1 MADTMAS
8 TATPVTNTAIVA
20 SERSVVS
27 PVREIL
33 RDIARGGFAGA
44 IVGIVVA
51 GLGGRLVM
59 RLAAILQPD
68 SVGRFTEN
76 GFQIGEITLSGSLEL
91 ILVGLFIGLIG
102 GTIWVVVSPWTPG
115 TGVRRAIITMPMA
128 IALGS
133 FFLIEGDNRDFQI
146 LQHDPV
152 VVASLIVLVA
162 LVGLTLPLTYDWLG
176 RRLPHATSGRS
187 RATWLYAIIALLGA
201 FLVLPIVIASYLFT
215 AHEATVRVG
224 LALLVVGLSTLSWW
238 VLRIRGRAEPPTILT
253 IVGRTALLVAVVLG
267 FAATVAEVSIALGM
281 T

>member
-8 TATPVTNTAIVA
+8 TATPVTNTAIMA

-33 RDIARGGFAGA
+33 RDIACGGFAGA

-59 RLAAILQPD
+59 RLAAILQPGA
-68 SVGRFTEN
+68 VGAFSEN
-76 GFQIGEITLSGSLEL
+76 GNRIGDITFFGSLGL
-91 ILVGLFIGLIG
+91 VLVGLVIGLIG

-115 TGVRRAIITMPMA
+115 TGVGRAIITMPIA

-133 FFLIEGDNRDFQI
+133 FFLIEGDNRDFQL

-162 LVGLTLPLTYDWLG
+162 LVGLTLPLTDDWLG

-187 RATWLYAIIALLGA
+187 GAIWLYAIIALLGA
-201 FLVLPIVIASYLFT
+201 FLVLPIVIGGYLFT
-215 AHEATVRVG
+215 AHQATVRVG
-224 LALLVVGLSTLSWW
+224 LALLVVGLSTLTWW
-238 VLRIRGRAEPPTILT
+238 VLRIRGETHPPIILT

-267 FAATVAEVSIALGM
+267 FAATVPEVSIALGI
-281 T
+281 

>member
-8 TATPVTNTAIVA
+8 LAG
-20 SERSVVS
+20 ERSVVS

-59 RLAAILQPD
+59 RLAAILQPGA
-68 SVGRFTEN
+68 VGAFSEN
-76 GFQIGEITLSGSLEL
+76 GNRIGDITFLGSLGL
-91 ILVGLFIGLIG
+91 VLVGLVIGLIG

-115 TGVRRAIITMPMA
+115 TGLRRAIITMPMA
-128 IALGS
+128 VALGS

-176 RRLPHATSGRS
+176 RRLPQAASGRS
-187 RATWLYAIIALLGA
+187 GATLLYAIIALLGA
-201 FLVLPIVIASYLFT
+201 LLVFPIVIGSYLFT
-215 AHEATVRVG
+215 AHQATVRVG

-267 FAATVAEVSIALGM
+267 FAATVPEVSIALGI
-281 T
+281 

>member
-8 TATPVTNTAIVA
+8 TAAPA

-27 PVREIL
+27 PSREIL

-44 IVGIVVA
+44 IVGVVVA

-59 RLAAILQPD
+59 RLAAILQPGA
-68 SVGRFTEN
+68 VGALSEN
-76 GFQIGEITLSGSLEL
+76 GNRIGDITFLGSLGL
-91 ILVGLFIGLIG
+91 VVVGLVIGLAG

-115 TGVRRAIITMPMA
+115 TGLRRAIITLPMA
-128 IALGS
+128 VALGS

-187 RATWLYAIIALLGA
+187 GATWPYAIIALLGA
-201 FLVLPIVIASYLFT
+201 FLVLPIVIGSYLFT
-215 AHEATVRVG
+215 AHQATVRVG
-224 LALLVVGLSTLSWW
+224 LALLVVGLSTLTWW
-238 VLRIRGRAEPPTILT
+238 VLRIRGRAGPLTILT
-253 IVGRTALLVAVVLG
+253 IVGRTALSVAVVLG
-267 FAATVAEVSIALGM
+267 FAATVPEVSIALGM